1 MKKAKIKLSEFEL
14 YLGENFN
21 RATIHNPLVKKTYEL
36 VKTER
41 VYDGKTTYGLSLRI
55 LRD

>member
-21 RATIHNPLVKKTYEL
+21 RATIRSPLVKKTYEL

-41 VYDGKTTYGLSLRI
+41 TYDGKTTYGLSLRV
-55 LRD
+55 LKG

>member
-1 MKKAKIKLSEFEL
+1 MKKTKIKVAEFEL
-14 YLGENFN
+14 HLGENFN
-21 RATIHNPLVKKTYEL
+21 RATIRNPLVKKTYEL

-41 VYDGKTTYGLSLRI
+41 IYDGKTTYGLSLRV